1 MRKIASMNP
10 TGRAPAR
17 PVVMSRNQRGIAM
30 VIALMVLTSLSVL
43 TLLFIA
49 SASVDRRM
57 GGDSVTKS
65 KALHYAEAG
74 VAEALAR
81 IQSGSGPDPAAVNAA
96 RKVVQ
101 VLNASTGGVA
111 GADTILLATGQ
122 PAGGWLPYSTA
133 TSSKRA
139 LTIEFRTDAART
151 LVYKYNKTQNPPIQ
165 TSSGLPIYRI
175 TSIGTVGT
183 VSKRLVV
190 EAVRSISYNLRG
202 SVVSGINIKYTGDG
216 VDCGYNHSALTPY
229 PTALSSRTG
238 AGGCDVWETG
248 TGDLPGTLSY
258 GTFVKT
264 GPSLDY
270 GVPPVVSGAAGF
282 YNGPW
287 EIFGMTQAQFF
298 AWVGA
303 PVGKPAVLN
312 GVYYVDNDAT
322 RQNQSC
328 NISYAGAI
336 TGSGIL
342 YVDGDLTLNNNF
354 HFKGLVYCEGDIT
367 ASNSAWILGAL
378 IARGR
383 TGSQNNMTGP
393 NTFLLSSD
401 AIANLPGAPAAG
413 AKMNVISWKEVP

>member
-1 MRKIASMNP
+1 M
-10 TGRAPAR
+10 
-17 PVVMSRNQRGIAM
+17 
-30 VIALMVLTSLSVL
+30 
-43 TLLFIA
+43 
-49 SASVDRRM
+49 
-57 GGDSVTKS
+57 
-65 KALHYAEAG
+65 
-74 VAEALAR
+74 
-81 IQSGSGPDPAAVNAA
+81 
-96 RKVVQ
+96 
-101 VLNASTGGVA
+101 
-111 GADTILLATGQ
+111 
-122 PAGGWLPYSTA
+122 
-133 TSSKRA
+133 
-139 LTIEFRTDAART
+139 
-151 LVYKYNKTQNPPIQ
+151 VYKYNKTQNPPIQ

-190 EAVRSISYNLRG
+190 EAVRSISLQPAGLRRLRHQHQVHEG
-202 SVVSGINIKYTGDG
+202 RRGLRLQPLRAD
-216 VDCGYNHSALTPY
+216 
-229 PTALSSRTG
+229 ALSHGVVVTNPEQG
-238 AGGCDVWETG
+238 AANVA
-248 TGDLPGTLSY
+248 GDRYRGPSGNALSY

-298 AWVGA
+298 ALGRRPGRQARCSSTVSITSTTMPRA
-303 PVGKPAVLN
+303 
-312 GVYYVDNDAT
+312 
-322 RQNQSC
+322 QNQSC

-378 IARGR
+378 IAERPNWQPEQHDR
-383 TGSQNNMTGP
+383 S

-413 AKMNVISWKEVP
+413 LR